1 MPSKEIHFTISPY
14 LDHRHVKESLFAGPH
29 FFDIQFPGRLKIG
42 ITPDVNL
49 SIGASKKDEP
59 PSKFASHALP
69 SELAPNFIG
78 LLGSR

>member
-1 MPSKEIHFTISPY
+1 MTTGKVLQSIFLARNY
-14 LDHRHVKESLFAGPH
+14 VL
-29 FFDIQFPGRLKIG
+29 QFPGWLKIG

-49 SIGASKKDEP
+49 AIGASKKDEP

-78 LLGSR
+78 LLGFR